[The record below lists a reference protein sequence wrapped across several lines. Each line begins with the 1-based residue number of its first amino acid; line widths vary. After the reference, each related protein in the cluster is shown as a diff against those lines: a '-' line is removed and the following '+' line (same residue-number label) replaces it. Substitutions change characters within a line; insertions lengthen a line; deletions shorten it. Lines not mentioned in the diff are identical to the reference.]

1 MRALKALILCCFIS
15 ISGNTCAGE
24 LNLIQVIFRHGDRTP
39 NGQLVSYYPA
49 DPYANETWYPDGW
62 VSLTNVGKRRA
73 YDLGVFLRERYG
85 NWLGDV
91 YLKDEVE
98 FRSSTYDRTMMT
110 AQLVAAGL
118 FPPSEIQR
126 WHPELNWQPIPVFSD
141 PKSTADLYDTR
152 NTCQRLEAM
161 RDELT
166 RTDPHL
172 LQRAEE
178 SKEFYDFLTPHV
190 GKTVGQLETWAT
202 YHQLLSQSHGNLKLP
217 EWTTGIFPEGQMERI
232 AAYQYVIESYNKSMI
247 QLGGG
252 RWVNDWLKNVDNY
265 LNETSGSQ
273 QKALFY
279 AAHETNIASILVAL
293 GVFEEHVPSYC
304 STIIFELSKVE
315 EEYYVKVSYK
325 DGDVLQELVIPG
337 CEVSNCPLETFRQMV
352 KDAIYTGD
360 LEMACRL
367 N

>member
-1 MRALKALILCCFIS
+1 MRMLHRLIIFCALS
-15 ISGNTCAGE
+15 IQSNTFAEE
-24 LNLIQVIFRHGDRTP
+24 LKLVQVIFRHGDRAP
-39 NGQLVSYYPA
+39 NVENIPLWPL
-49 DPYANETWYPDGW
+49 DPYRNETWYPEGW
-62 VSLTNVGKRRA
+62 AGLVNVGKRRA

-91 YLKDEVE
+91 YLKDEVK

-152 NTCQRLEAM
+152 NTCRRLKAM

-166 RTDPHL
+166 RTDSHL
-172 LQRAEE
+172 LQRAEGL
-178 SKEFYDFLTPHV
+178 KEFYEFLTPHV
-190 GKTVGQLETWAT
+190 GKTVSQWEAWAV
-202 YHQLLSQSHGNLKLP
+202 YHQLFSQWIENRKLP
-217 EWTTGIFPEGQMERI
+217 EWTTDIFPEGRLERV

-293 GVFEEHVPSYC
+293 GVFEEHVPFYC

-315 EEYYVKVSYK
+315 EEFYVKVLYRNK
-325 DGDVLQELVIPG
+325 DVLRELVIRG
-337 CEVSNCPLETFRQMV
+337 CGVTNCPLQTFRRSV
-352 KDAIYTGD
+352 EDAIYRGD
-360 LEMACRL
+360 LDAACK
-367 N
+367 